1 MTDPAPFD
9 DGTASPLS
17 GLRVL
22 DLTRLAAGNML
33 TRMLADFGVDVIKVE
48 RSGVGDDLRRFRK
61 HEKLVEGVQPFET
74 VAVAEP
80 TL

>member
-22 DLTRLAAGNML
+22 DLTRLAVMMYVRFPLSLRNVEDLYSSPLLTNPRSDGTFGN
-33 TRMLADFGVDVIKVE
+33 
-48 RSGVGDDLRRFRK
+48 S
-61 HEKLVEGVQPFET
+61 
-74 VAVAEP
+74 
-80 TL
+80 